1 MTKSSRLLIVD
12 SVCEKRSTCPGPRS
26 SVKNINSL
34 SSELGYSIRTFWMRD
49 PRLGR
54 VSSDSEKVRWCLGWS
69 KRMDLCSTGSVSE
82 FIRRETRQTEKRSC
96 WLGSADRIWMRSSSG
111 RSSRCRRRSVTAM
124 AGSLR
129 GEDGDVG
136 RWRCILWSGFR
147 RLRDVLEIYFYAFAT
162 CFGCG
167 ETVDPDRFTCLRLTS
182 SCLLAAVVGLRWKRG
197 AQFIIHSFAQA
208 ACEVC
213 MGKVLPWKRERLEF
227 FSQSEKSFSPQPTPA
242 TTTHS

>member
-136 RWRCILWSGFR
+136 EVEMYTVEWIQAAERCFGDLFLCIRHVF
-147 RLRDVLEIYFYAFAT
+147 RLRRN
-162 CFGCG
+162 C
-167 ETVDPDRFTCLRLTS
+167 
-182 SCLLAAVVGLRWKRG
+182 
-197 AQFIIHSFAQA
+197 
-208 ACEVC
+208 
-213 MGKVLPWKRERLEF
+213 
-227 FSQSEKSFSPQPTPA
+227 
-242 TTTHS
+242 